1 MRSKRCAV
9 QNQGITLKGYN
20 FVQNLIP
27 EIFLSIFYPLGG
39 DLHRL
44 RRYKPFN
51 TGLQLSLSSLPLLY
65 KLTKITEATRKF
77 RLSFLVI
84 LRFLI
89 LHQAFI
95 QAVKGIRK
103 PQRATYS
110 NHLSDDFVWDS
121 FYEIFRHRSKLPSL
135 DQ

>member
-1 MRSKRCAV
+1 M
-9 QNQGITLKGYN
+9 
-20 FVQNLIP
+20 QNLIP
-27 EIFLSIFYPLGG
+27 EFFLSIFYPLGG

-51 TGLQLSLSSLPLLY
+51 TGLQLSLY

-84 LRFLI
+84 LRFLL

-95 QAVKGIRK
+95 QPVKGRRK

-110 NHLSDDFVWDS
+110 SHFSDDFVWDS
-121 FYEIFRHRSKLPSL
+121 FYEIFRHRSELPSL